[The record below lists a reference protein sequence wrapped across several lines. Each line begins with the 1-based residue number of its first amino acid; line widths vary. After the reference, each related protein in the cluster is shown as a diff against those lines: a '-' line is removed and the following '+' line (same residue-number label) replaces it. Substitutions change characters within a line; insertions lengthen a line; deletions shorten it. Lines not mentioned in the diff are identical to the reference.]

1 MFIVRRRRVD
11 VASVR
16 GLAKTWGASLRPHQ
30 WVKNLLV
37 FLPLLMAHRWFDI
50 VAWWS
55 AAFAFF
61 AFSLCASAVYLFN
74 DVMDI
79 EADRSHPRKAARPI
93 AQGLIQPRRALV
105 VATLIM
111 LIAVTSSAVVL
122 PQFAA
127 VLVGYALSTFLY
139 SAWLKRWFLLDCV
152 VLGGLYTVRITAGS
166 SATGIETSPWL
177 LTFAIALFFSL
188 ALVKRYAEL
197 RSLQL
202 SKSDDAGASVGFEL
216 PGRRYAISDIDL
228 VARLG
233 VSSGFVAL
241 MTLALYV
248 RSDTALQL
256 YSAPHWLLGA
266 VVAAA
271 VWFVWIWSR
280 AREGRMGDDPVL
292 FAFTDRFSLLTGLF
306 VLIFFMLAAT
316 T

>member
-1 MFIVRRRRVD
+1 M
-11 VASVR
+11 R
-16 GLAKTWGASLRPHQ
+16 GFANIWVASLRPHQ

-50 VAWWS
+50 AAWWS

-79 EADRSHPRKAARPI
+79 EADRRHPRKSVRPI
-93 AQGLIQPRRALV
+93 AQGLIQPRRVLV

-111 LIAVTSSAVVL
+111 LIAVTSSAIVL

-127 VLVGYALSTFLY
+127 VLVGYVLSTFLY
-139 SAWLKRWFLLDCV
+139 SAWLKRWFVLDCV
-152 VLGGLYTVRITAGS
+152 VLGGLYTVRIAAGS
-166 SATGIETSPWL
+166 SATGIDTSPWL
-177 LTFAIALFFSL
+177 LTFSIALFFSL

-202 SKSDDAGASVGFEL
+202 SKSGEEGVSADLEL
-216 PGRRYAISDIDL
+216 PGRRYTISDIDL
-228 VARLG
+228 VVRLG
-233 VSSGFVAL
+233 VASGFAAL
-241 MTLALYV
+241 LTLALYV
-248 RSDTALQL
+248 RSETALQL

-266 VVAAA
+266 VFAAA
-271 VWFVWIWSR
+271 LWFVWIWSR

-292 FAFTDRFSLLTGLF
+292 FAFTDHFSLTTGLL
-306 VLIFFMLAAT
+306 VLVFFLAAT